1 MTSITQVSDAMKR
14 VLNTVAQ
21 DAARRTGFVQRES
34 KLNGPIFAKT
44 MVFGCLGSPVTKLH
58 ELSQSAA
65 CFHLEITSQGLDNRF
80 TRAAAT
86 FLQEVLNGAVTELIA
101 ADGVAVPLLQRFS
114 AVEAIDGSTIV
125 LPPELAEVWRG
136 CGGSTA
142 EGNAAVKIE
151 VRLDLLT
158 GALQGPL
165 LQDGR
170 AHDQSSPIHQA
181 PVAKKALRLGDLGF
195 FDLDK
200 LQEIHTQD
208 AYFLTR
214 LKVQTILFDPSGNRL
229 DLPSFLQGQP
239 TTEVDVPVLMG
250 ALQRI
255 PVRLLA
261 IRVTQE
267 VASERRRKLKAE
279 ARRKGQAASKARL
292 ELADWTIL
300 VTNVPAELLS
310 LKEALVLA
318 RARWQIELLFKLW
331 KEHGRIDECR
341 SKKPW
346 RILCEFY
353 AKLIAMLIQHWMF
366 LVGCW
371 QNPDRSL
378 VKAADTVRSA
388 AFALAIA
395 VDGAIDLTVV
405 IDRLAYCLAVGC
417 SMNPRKKKPNTYQL
431 LLGVPNVA

>member
-1 MTSITQVSDAMKR
+1 MNSIAQVSDAMNR
-14 VLNTVAQ
+14 VLNTVAES
-21 DAARRTGFVQRES
+21 AARRTGFVQRES
-34 KLNGPIFAKT
+34 KLNGSLFAKT
-44 MVFGCLGSPVTKLH
+44 MVFGCLGSPVTKLD
-58 ELSQSAA
+58 ELSQAAA
-65 CFHLEITSQGLDNRF
+65 CFHLQITSQGLDNRF
-80 TRAAAT
+80 KRPAAT
-86 FLQEVLNGAVTELIA
+86 FLQEVLNGAVAELIA

-114 AVEAIDGSTIV
+114 AVEVIDGSAIL

-142 EGNAAVKIE
+142 AGDAAVKIE
-151 VRLDLLT
+151 VRLDLLS

-170 AHDQSSPIHQA
+170 AHDQSSPIHHA
-181 PVAKKALRLGDLGF
+181 PVAKKALRLADLGF

-208 AYFLTR
+208 AYFLSR
-214 LKVQTILFDPSGNRL
+214 LKVQTSLFDSSGSPL

-239 TTEVDVPVLMG
+239 TNEVDVPVLMG
-250 ALQRI
+250 ASQRL

-261 IRVTQE
+261 IRVPQE
-267 VASERRRKLKAE
+267 VASERRRKLRAD
-279 ARRKGQAASKARL
+279 ARRKGQTPSKARI

-300 VTNVPAELLS
+300 VTNVPTELLS
-310 LKEALVLA
+310 LNEALVLA

-341 SKKPW
+341 SKKAW

-353 AKLIAMLIQHWMF
+353 AKLIAMLIQHWIF
-366 LVGCW
+366 LSGCW

-395 VDGAIDLTVV
+395 LDGAIDLTVV
-405 IDRLAYCLAVGC
+405 IERLAYCLAVGC
-417 SMNPRKKKPNTYQL
+417 CMNSRKKKPNTYQL

>member
-1 MTSITQVSDAMKR
+1 MTSITQVSDAMNR

-21 DAARRTGFVQRES
+21 TAARRTGFVKRES

-44 MVFGCLGSPVTKLH
+44 MVFGCLGSPATKLD

-65 CFHLEITSQGLDNRF
+65 CFHLQITPQGLDDRF
-80 TRAAAT
+80 KRAAAT
-86 FLQEVLNGAVTELIA
+86 FMQEVLNGAVTELIA
-101 ADGVAVPLLQRFS
+101 AEGVAVPLLQRFS
-114 AVEAIDGSTIV
+114 AVEAIDGSSIT
-125 LPPELAEVWRG
+125 LPPELEEVWRG

-151 VRLDLLT
+151 VRLDLLS
-158 GALQGPL
+158 GALHGPL

-181 PVAKKALRLGDLGF
+181 PVAKKVLRLADLGF

-200 LQEIHTQD
+200 FQEIQTQD

-214 LKVQTILFDPSGNRL
+214 LKVQTSLFDPSGEQL
-229 DLPSFLQGQP
+229 VLPSFLRGQP
-239 TTEVDVPVLMG
+239 TNEVDVPVLMG
-250 ALQRI
+250 ASHRL

-279 ARRKGQAASKARL
+279 ARRKGQTVSKARL

-300 VTNVPAELLS
+300 VTNVPGELLS

-353 AKLIAMLIQHWMF
+353 AKLIAMLIQHWIF

-405 IDRLAYCLAVGC
+405 IDRLAYCLSVGC
-417 SMNPRKKKPNTYQL
+417 CMNPRKKKPNTYQL